1 MNIIFGKNGECLI
14 GIEKSINYSLEKPIQ
29 LSEYSIILIHNGEG
43 IFNADFGSFNFSGPT
58 ILFSTPLQTIF
69 INYAGNV
76 EYTII
81 KFHSDFYCIEAHREE
96 VACNGLLFNNIYLEP
111 SLVLSE
117 LQHSYFCQLLNQ
129 FEEELSDPNS
139 SDMILKSYLQV
150 VLAKSS
156 TVKLRIMQDDVLCL
170 PKNGKMEQFRL
181 LLDQNFLTLHKPS
194 DYAVLLAISSNTLT
208 KNSIKYFGKNPS
220 QLIQDRLILEAK
232 KKLHL
237 TTLSIKEISYLLKF
251 NDEYYFSRYF
261 KKYTKIS
268 PQAFRNRGG
277 IAQLAY
283 LSK

>member
-58 ILFSTPLQTIF
+58 ILFSTPLQTIN
-69 INYAGNV
+69 INYVSNV

-194 DYAVLLAISSNTLT
+194 DYAILLAISSNTLT

-268 PQAFRNRGG
+268 PQAFRNKGG

>member
-69 INYAGNV
+69 INYVGNV

-194 DYAVLLAISSNTLT
+194 DYAILLAISSNTLT

-268 PQAFRNRGG
+268 PQAFRNKGG